1 MFQGDVLVLHPSTDI
16 ILNANSFYAA
26 DQRTVNLKHLLR
38 AVYNLLS
45 EGATVP
51 IPISSASENQ
61 GQIVLVTH
69 TASDNLVYVAA
80 FSSVDALDNIGLNN
94 LQYTIIERPLVNY
107 FEAVLQMEGIAG
119 IVFNPTSPFPFTM
132 KKQIIHELLS
142 QLVKQPPKNSLSV
155 LCGDIT
161 ELACDAIVNAAN
173 ASLLGGGG
181 VDGAIHKAAGSKLL
195 EECKLL
201 HGCATG
207 EAKITFGYDLPV
219 AYVIHTVGPIYNGK
233 VSQRLELA
241 DCYRNS
247 LNLGKKYHLHSIAF
261 AAISTGVYGYPIDEA
276 CRIALL
282 TVTEWLN
289 ANPDY
294 GMEVTMVCFNSAVY
308 DAYTNI
314 VEAAKRG
321 ELE

>member
-1 MFQGDVLVLHPSTDI
+1 MLHPSTDI

-26 DQRTVNLKHLLR
+26 EPKTRNLKCLLR
-38 AVYNLLS
+38 AVFNLLS
-45 EGATVP
+45 EGASVS
-51 IPISSASENQ
+51 IPISLTQQEQ
-61 GQIVLVTH
+61 GQLALVTH
-69 TASDNLVYVAA
+69 TASDKLVYVAA
-80 FSSVDALDNIGLNN
+80 FSSAEVINENKSDN

-107 FEAVLQMEGIAG
+107 FEAILQMEGIAG

-132 KKQIIHELLS
+132 KKQIIKELLA
-142 QLVKQPPKNSLSV
+142 QLAKQPLKNSLSV
-155 LCGDIT
+155 LRCDIT
-161 ELACDAIVNAAN
+161 TLESDAIVNAAN

-181 VDGAIHKAAGSKLL
+181 VDGAIHKAAGFKLL

-201 HGCATG
+201 HGCATS
-207 EAKITFGYDLPV
+207 EAKITFGYDLP
-219 AYVIHTVGPIYNGK
+219 ATYIIHTVGPIYNGK
-233 VSQRLELA
+233 VSQRVELA

-247 LNLGKKYHLHSIAF
+247 LNLAKKYHLHSIAF
-261 AAISTGVYGYPIDEA
+261 AAISTGVYGYPVDEA

-294 GMEVTMVCFNSAVY
+294 GMEVIMVCFNSAVY
-308 DAYTNI
+308 NAYTNI
-314 VEAAKRG
+314 VEAAKCG